1 MTLAFRRWLILYQYA
16 AGLCDTSTGILLI
29 AAPAWTLGLMGLTII
44 PQPIAFVRYIGVFVL
59 SLGLTYLWAA
69 ICWPLTPKAQIA
81 WSTQWKITALIRTL
95 VALFVVWQVASAA
108 VEVRW
113 MSVAL
118 TDAVFAVIQ
127 WTGLAKGWLT
137 RAG

>member
-1 MTLAFRRWLILYQYA
+1 MTIPRRWLILYQYA
-16 AGLCDTSTGILLI
+16 AGLCDASTGLLLI

-69 ICWPLTPKAQIA
+69 IHWPLTERAHVA

-95 VALFVVWQVASAA
+95 VALFVVWQVANAA
-108 VEVRW
+108 MEVRW

-118 TDAVFAVIQ
+118 TDAVFALIQ
-127 WTGLAKGWLT
+127 WTGLAKGWLA
-137 RAG
+137 RAS